1 MVAGMTHAIPGDSRS
16 ATPYLIVRDGAQAI
30 EFYVRAFAA
39 SEELRLDMP
48 DGRVGHAQLVIGA
61 AKFMLAEEFP
71 ELGYVGPAT
80 LGGTTV
86 GIQIYVEDVDAFTAR
101 ALAAG
106 ATLKRPI
113 KDEFYGDRVAQ
124 LVDPFGHRWN
134 FCTRIEEVSL
144 DEMKRRMAALSAG

>member
-1 MVAGMTHAIPGDSRS
+1 MAAGMTHRIPADESH
-16 ATPYLIVRDGAQAI
+16 ATPYLIVRDGAEAI
-30 EFYVRAFAA
+30 EFYVRAFGAR
-39 SEELRLDMP
+39 EQLRLDMP
-48 DGRVGHAQLVIGA
+48 DGRVGHAQLVVGA

-86 GIQIYVEDVDAFTAR
+86 GIQIYVEDVDALAGR
-101 ALAAG
+101 AIAAG

-124 LVDPFGHRWN
+124 LEDPFGHRWN

-144 DEMKRRMAALSAG
+144 DEMKRRMAALSGG